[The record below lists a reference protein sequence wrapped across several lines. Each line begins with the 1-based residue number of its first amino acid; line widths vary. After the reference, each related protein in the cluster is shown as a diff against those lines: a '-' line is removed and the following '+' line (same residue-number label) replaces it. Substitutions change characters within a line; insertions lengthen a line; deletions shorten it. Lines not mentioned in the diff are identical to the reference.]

1 MPALRHD
8 QPRLLAS
15 ARPRASIA
23 SPNTRLA
30 GPRERQAI
38 GARGIFNP
46 CRTEK
51 KIESSPPEATRKPG
65 MNKSAVV
72 IRHIHFED
80 LGTLGPVL
88 QERGYR
94 VQYVDP
100 AVDDLAKVDVLA
112 PDLLVVLGGPIGAFD
127 DALYPFLAAEL
138 ALVERRL
145 AAARPLLGIC
155 LGAQLIARALGA
167 GVAPMGV
174 KEIGFGALALTD
186 AGKAS
191 ALAGLAG
198 VPVLHWHGDR
208 FDIPPGA
215 LRLAATPT
223 CDNQAF
229 ALGATVLGLQFHLEA
244 DTGQVE
250 RWLVGHA
257 SELAQAGLDPR
268 ALREQAQQ
276 AGSSLAAASASV
288 FHAWLDSLDA

>member
-1 MPALRHD
+1 
-8 QPRLLAS
+8 
-15 ARPRASIA
+15 
-23 SPNTRLA
+23 
-30 GPRERQAI
+30 
-38 GARGIFNP
+38 
-46 CRTEK
+46 
-51 KIESSPPEATRKPG
+51 

-72 IRHIHFED
+72 VRHIHFED

-94 VQYVDP
+94 VRYVDP
-100 AVDDLAKVDVLA
+100 AVDDLASVDALA

-145 AAARPLLGIC
+145 ATGRALLGIC

-174 KEIGFGALALTD
+174 KEIGFGPLAMTA

-191 ALAGLAG
+191 ALAGLDA

-208 FDIPPGA
+208 FEIPSGA
-215 LRLAATPT
+215 ECLAATPT
-223 CDNQAF
+223 CANQAF
-229 ALGATVLGLQFHLEA
+229 ALGANVLGLQFHLEA
-244 DTGQVE
+244 DTSQIE

-257 SELAQAGLDPR
+257 SELAQAGIDPR
-268 ALREQAQQ
+268 DVREQARL
-276 AGSSLAAASASV
+276 AGPRLAAASASV
-288 FHAWLDSLDA
+288 FHAWLDGLAA